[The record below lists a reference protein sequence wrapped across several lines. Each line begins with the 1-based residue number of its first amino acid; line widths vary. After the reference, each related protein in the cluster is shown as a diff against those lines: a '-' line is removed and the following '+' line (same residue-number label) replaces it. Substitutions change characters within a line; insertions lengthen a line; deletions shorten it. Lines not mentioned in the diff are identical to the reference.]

1 MFLGAK
7 ATGEVDDNRGIRGR
21 SRGIAD
27 SDSAL
32 IVCNETQSDW
42 KYLRGMEPL
51 DPTLT
56 STLTSSG
63 GIVGGV

>member
-27 SDSAL
+27 PDSAL
-32 IVCNETQSDW
+32 IVCNETQSD
-42 KYLRGMEPL
+42 
-51 DPTLT
+51 
-56 STLTSSG
+56 
-63 GIVGGV
+63 